1 MAQGG
6 GTTVAAILGFIGS
19 IGLIMSIPR
28 LVARRPTYGPRLRS
42 GELTA
47 GQAAQ
52 RAADA
57 YWAAEEGAA
66 RGNCQIAQRAFEV
79 GEHFRTQAEE
89 REMRGD
95 HTGRDLKNAVRNA
108 RAEIRRC
115 HET

>member
-57 YWAAEEGAA
+57 YWAAEEGAT
-66 RGNCQIAQRAFEV
+66 RGNCDIAHRAFQV
-79 GEHFRTQAEE
+79 GEYFRSQAEE
-89 REMRGD
+89 RGLRGD
-95 HTGRDLKNAVRNA
+95 RTGRDLRDAVRNA
-108 RAEIRRC
+108 RTEIRRC
-115 HET
+115 R